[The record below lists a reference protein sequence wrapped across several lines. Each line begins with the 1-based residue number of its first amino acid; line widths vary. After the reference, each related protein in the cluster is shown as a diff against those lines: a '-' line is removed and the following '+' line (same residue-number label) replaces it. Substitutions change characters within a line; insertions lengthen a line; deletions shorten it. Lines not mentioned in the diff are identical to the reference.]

1 MIKKSTSLQRTIV
14 KKWNKWSSRLNDLL
28 VLNRFALQ
36 PLTSIKALKIWHKN
50 LRCTTSSKQQTS
62 VCSSSSNI
70 TNLNQKLNRMPTRIW
85 LMQSQI
91 RQASSLKQTNYVART
106 VQQKKAQKTSSEPQ
120 KGKCAKS
127 LTARIGSN
135 YLFRNGKLE
144 QTERL
149 NLDKI
154 KFSLNSFRKSRSLS
168 SFFPLSFIVVH

>member
-1 MIKKSTSLQRTIV
+1 
-14 KKWNKWSSRLNDLL
+14 
-28 VLNRFALQ
+28 
-36 PLTSIKALKIWHKN
+36 
-50 LRCTTSSKQQTS
+50 
-62 VCSSSSNI
+62 
-70 TNLNQKLNRMPTRIW
+70 
-85 LMQSQI
+85 MQSQI
-91 RQASSLKQTNYVART
+91 RQASSLTQTNYVART
-106 VQQKKAQKTSSEPQ
+106 VQQKKAEKKSSEPQ

-168 SFFPLSFIVVH
+168 SFFSLSLIVVH